1 MVSSSR
7 WSWRGCFRHPTDVL
21 RGSGAEEGEAEEN
34 LKWAALEKL
43 PTYDRMRK
51 GILRQVV
58 EDGRV
63 VCDEVDVNRLAPRDR
78 KLLLDRIFRM
88 VEEDNERFLER
99 LRHRIDRLLLFLQE
113 SLDLGIIGLLH
124 LSPSKKRTIKILND
138 VSGILKPA
146 SQLDLHNGEMTVRET
161 LDFSGR
167 CLGVGTRKG
176 IPDFLQEVTSKKD
189 QEQYWSNKNQ
199 YHYIS
204 VSKFVQ
210 LFKSFH
216 VGKQLSEELSVPY
229 DKSRAHPAALTTQKY
244 GISNWELLK
253 ACLSREWLL
262 MKRNSFVYVFK
273 TFQITILS
281 FIAMTVFLRTKM
293 PHKTIPDG
301 NKFHGALFYSLINVM
316 FNGMAELSMTIY
328 KLPVFYKQRDFL
340 FYPPWA
346 FGLSYGLLK
355 IPLSLLDTGIWI
367 ILTYYAIGFAP
378 AAGR

>member
-63 VCDEVDVNRLAPRDR
+63 VCDEVDVHRLAPRDR

-99 LRHRIDRLLLFLQE
+99 LRHRIDR
-113 SLDLGIIGLLH
+113 
-124 LSPSKKRTIKILND
+124 
-138 VSGILKPA
+138 
-146 SQLDLHNGEMTVRET
+146 QLDLHNGEMTVRET

-204 VSKFVQ
+204 VSEFVQ